1 MEPGNLSHCDI
12 PGTSEWQPDDS
23 TKQRWKIRKYAFTV
37 LQQAANGAA
46 DSEKQTA
53 MSHSHS
59 ETRNTRDK

>member
-23 TKQRWKIRKYAFTV
+23 TKQRWKIRKYALTV

-53 MSHSHS
+53 MSQPQ
-59 ETRNTRDK
+59 RNTKHKR